1 MNTAVRRP
9 AARGRNAAPKSV
21 SKRIAAHLPVQEKN
35 ANRLAGY
42 AFGLFVVAI
51 VAVAAVALD
60 LPAKAGH
67 AIGDGL
73 GRAGFAVDGYQIVG
87 LNKMKRSLV
96 DEIVTDELHR
106 AAEAGSA
113 GGKPAEALVDVGA
126 IRERLLRYGWIK
138 DARVSRRLPDGLV
151 IDIVER
157 QPAAL
162 WQDNQQLSLIDA
174 NGVVLDRV
182 PVSQMPDLPL
192 LIGPGA
198 NAQATSLDRLLSG
211 VPTLKPQLAAASW
224 VGQRRW
230 DLSFQS
236 GETVVLPEG
245 EQAAKDALAKFAKLD
260 KSAGLLGRGLKR
272 FDLRLPGKMTVRLPR
287 APGEAIAPAETV
299 VNAAGPA
306 ASPSAAPAASTKD

>member
-1 MNTAVRRP
+1 MNAAVRRP
-9 AARGRNAAPKSV
+9 TIRGRKVAPKSV
-21 SKRIAAHLPVQEKN
+21 STRIAAHLPVHEKN
-35 ANRLAGY
+35 ANRIASY

-51 VAVAAVALD
+51 VAVTAVALD
-60 LPAKAGH
+60 LPAKAGN

-96 DEIVTDELHR
+96 DEVVTDELHR

-113 GGKPAEALVDVGA
+113 GGKPAEALVDVSA

-151 IDIVER
+151 IDVVER
-157 QPAAL
+157 RPAAL
-162 WQDNQQLSLIDA
+162 WQDHEQLSLIDE

-245 EQAAKDALAKFAKLD
+245 GQAAKDALEKFAKLD

-272 FDLRLPGKMTVRLPR
+272 FDLRLLGKMTVRLPR
-287 APGEAIAPAETV
+287 APGEAIAPAVTAA
-299 VNAAGPA
+299 NAA
-306 ASPSAAPAASTKD
+306 ASPSAPATASTKD